1 MAALADRPPPSRL
14 VSPYPPAPATSVAQ
28 IGDLLRRLAVASLK
42 YSPLTARFYAERA
55 LSLQPLSEPATCLL
69 AQCHL
74 ALGSPHEALWLL
86 RQPVAFTPVT
96 SGGTSKQ
103 PRATTSSGRLILPA
117 NECSLRCA
125 RLYAEACRALR
136 RDQEGRQVL
145 AQVNRPGVAL
155 AAVLPL
161 EGPPSNAQGVLA
173 TVADEPAEVELELAR
188 LAQRAGETD
197 RAIVG
202 YRKVL
207 SRCPTCWEA
216 LEALCSLGEPP
227 DVETL
232 LPTSTTTIR
241 PRSFPRESVPVA
253 SVGADHLSSAS
264 QTGPQPLTPSQNVVV
279 NAPADYVHATR
290 LRGDSHG
297 PGLVTPIEV
306 PLKPSGGVG
315 WEVKGKGRD
324 AAGAPPPLRRVN
336 PGNYVGSR
344 STNEQDDSFDTT
356 FYPATGTLSFAPIAN
371 PASGLAQNDTAM
383 SSMPAARLRPTATGV
398 KRTRAGTLAPASA
411 HLSNTLGS
419 TGDDDTQR
427 IGQPPRRTARSDGKA
442 RRSDS
447 AAAGTTRRSSR
458 ISNAV
463 PSQNEGGVPMIAS
476 RSQTSLSSSR
486 PTGHSREKKRSK
498 AAGAGPSV
506 RSDNSDLLPS
516 NSSSP
521 HPRSP
526 DVATAT
532 SNLREVVAVEDG
544 ASCQEAEHY
553 VLAVLRGFARAL
565 VALSMRRLP
574 AVAEAIAS
582 LPLEQSRSSRAASI
596 LAHAH
601 FDAMQYAEA
610 ANAFAQVRRG
620 TPHGLEGMAVYS
632 TTLWHLRQATAL
644 SLLAQELLAVAPDH
658 AAAWIACGNVYSH
671 VEDHANAL
679 RCFRRAAQVDEDC
692 VYAYTLSGHE
702 SVLLEEWERASGF
715 FREAIRRDPRHYN
728 AWFGLGNVY
737 LKTGKTTLA
746 EYHFRKALQLNP
758 SNATIACCVGA
769 VLEKLGKRAEALDM
783 YDEAKAVAPES
794 SLVRFKRVR
803 LLVRM
808 QRHEAAEADLLALQ
822 HQAPTE
828 PNVLYLL
835 GQLYRNLGRRSEMLR
850 LFAQAQDLEPRFA
863 SLIRQQIEQE
873 GGAGGMDIDE
883 R

>member
-344 STNEQDDSFDTT
+344 STNEQDEYVHQQLTVSVLE
-356 FYPATGTLSFAPIAN
+356 TLLIQVAAP
-371 PASGLAQNDTAM
+371 
-383 SSMPAARLRPTATGV
+383 V
-398 KRTRAGTLAPASA
+398 
-411 HLSNTLGS
+411 LS
-419 TGDDDTQR
+419 
-427 IGQPPRRTARSDGKA
+427 
-442 RRSDS
+442 
-447 AAAGTTRRSSR
+447 TRRS
-458 ISNAV
+458 ILQPGHC
-463 PSQNEGGVPMIAS
+463 PS
-476 RSQTSLSSSR
+476 L
-486 PTGHSREKKRSK
+486 
-498 AAGAGPSV
+498 
-506 RSDNSDLLPS
+506 
-516 NSSSP
+516 
-521 HPRSP
+521 RSP
-526 DVATAT
+526 T
-532 SNLREVVAVEDG
+532 
-544 ASCQEAEHY
+544 
-553 VLAVLRGFARAL
+553 
-565 VALSMRRLP
+565 RLP
-574 AVAEAIAS
+574 ASRRTIQPCRRCRPLDYDRRPPAS
-582 LPLEQSRSSRAASI
+582 SARVRGPLLRLRHICPTRS
-596 LAHAH
+596 
-601 FDAMQYAEA
+601 
-610 ANAFAQVRRG
+610 VRR
-620 TPHGLEGMAVYS
+620 A
-632 TTLWHLRQATAL
+632 TTIRSESVSHRGAPPAATAKPVDPTRQRPERPVGPAE
-644 SLLAQELLAVAPDH
+644 SRMPCRRRMRGA
-658 AAAWIACGNVYSH
+658 
-671 VEDHANAL
+671 
-679 RCFRRAAQVDEDC
+679 FR
-692 VYAYTLSGHE
+692 
-702 SVLLEEWERASGF
+702 
-715 FREAIRRDPRHYN
+715 
-728 AWFGLGNVY
+728 
-737 LKTGKTTLA
+737 
-746 EYHFRKALQLNP
+746 
-758 SNATIACCVGA
+758 
-769 VLEKLGKRAEALDM
+769 
-783 YDEAKAVAPES
+783 
-794 SLVRFKRVR
+794 
-803 LLVRM
+803 
-808 QRHEAAEADLLALQ
+808 
-822 HQAPTE
+822 
-828 PNVLYLL
+828 
-835 GQLYRNLGRRSEMLR
+835 
-850 LFAQAQDLEPRFA
+850 
-863 SLIRQQIEQE
+863 
-873 GGAGGMDIDE
+873 
-883 R
+883 